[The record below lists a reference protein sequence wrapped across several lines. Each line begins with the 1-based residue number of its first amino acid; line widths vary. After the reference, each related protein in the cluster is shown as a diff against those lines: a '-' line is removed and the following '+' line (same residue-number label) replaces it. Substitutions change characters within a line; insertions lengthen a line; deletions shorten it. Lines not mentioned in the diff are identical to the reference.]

1 MDVSIRPDY
10 REFLSENLGL
20 TFLFFVSLVAMP
32 LLTSVDNNYL
42 QLAVSSLSLLL
53 AVVLIIRYV
62 MLTAVIW
69 IVGESTFCRI
79 RGVFSRHTDY
89 IELYRVVDYSESQ
102 TFLQKLWR
110 VKTVSIISTD
120 KSDSTMQMYGVKA
133 SLDIVRL
140 IRNRVEKCKQEKRI
154 YEITNQ

>member
-62 MLTAVIW
+62 MLTAVVW

-102 TFLQKLWR
+102 TLLQKPWR